1 MYALQ
6 QAMRAIRSNWV
17 ASVATITT
25 MTLSLTILAAF
36 SLTSLNLNL
45 VLSDLQDE
53 LQVSAFLSDNANHP
67 ALLDAIRQ
75 WPEVDPRRVIFVSK
89 DQALFDLVSDLPSLR
104 EGASLV
110 QNPLPNTIEMRLLD
124 PAQTPVVSERLQRLP
139 GVISVVDGSEAVD
152 IFLAINDSLRIGGS
166 ILIVI
171 LLSSALFA
179 IVNSIRAAI
188 SARSEEIEVMRL
200 VGATRGF
207 IRMPFLIEG
216 FLLGLFSAVITLALV
231 IPGYQLIVDRLSQ
244 ELTFIPLVR
253 DPMLLSQVAI
263 LLTTLALLV
272 GLVGSAISV
281 SQHLREG
288 S

>member
-53 LQVSAFLSDNANHP
+53 LQISAFLSDDANHP
-67 ALLDAIRQ
+67 SLLQAIRE
-75 WPEVDPRRVIFVSK
+75 WPEVDSRRVYFVSK
-89 DQALFDLVSDLPSLR
+89 EEALSDLVDDLPSLS
-104 EGASLV
+104 EGAALV
-110 QNPLPNTIEMRLLD
+110 ENPLPNKIELRLLD
-124 PAQTPVVSERLQRLP
+124 PAQTPTVSQRLRRLP
-139 GVISVVDGSEAVD
+139 GVEGVVDGSEAVET
-152 IFLAINDSLRIGGS
+152 FLAINDSLRIGGS

-188 SARSEEIEVMRL
+188 TARRNEIEVMRL

-207 IRMPFLIEG
+207 IRLPFLIEG
-216 FLLGLFSAVITLALV
+216 FMLGLFSAVVTLALV
-231 IPGYQLIVDRLSQ
+231 VPGYQLIVDRLSR
-244 ELTFIPLVR
+244 ELAFIPLVR
-253 DPMLLSQVAI
+253 DPALLSQVAL

-272 GLVGSAISV
+272 GLVGSAISI

-288 S
+288 T

>member
-1 MYALQ
+1 MQ

-36 SLTSLNLNL
+36 SLTSLNLNQ

-53 LQVSAFLSDNANHP
+53 LQVSAFLADDANSP
-67 ALLDAIRQ
+67 ALVEAIRE
-75 WPEVDPRRVIFVSK
+75 WPEVDSRRVYYVSK
-89 DQALFDLVSDLPSLR
+89 EQALQDLVSDLPSLE
-104 EGASLV
+104 EGAELV
-110 QNPLPNTIEMRLLD
+110 ANPLPNKIELRLLD
-124 PAQTPVVSERLQRLP
+124 PSQTPVVSQRLRRLP
-139 GVISVVDGSEAVD
+139 GVEEVLDGSDAVE

-188 SARSEEIEVMRL
+188 TARRHEIEVMRL

-207 IRMPFLIEG
+207 IRLPFLIEG
-216 FLLGLFSAVITLALV
+216 FLLGLFSAVVTLALV
-231 IPGYQLIVDRLSQ
+231 VPGYQLIIDRLSRQ
-244 ELTFIPLVR
+244 LAFIPLVR
-253 DPMLLSQVAI
+253 DPLLLAQVAL
-263 LLTTLALLV
+263 LLTALALLV
-272 GLVGSAISV
+272 GLVGSAISI

-288 S
+288 T

>member
-6 QAMRAIRSNWV
+6 QAMRAVRSNWV

-36 SLTSLNLNL
+36 SLTSLNLNV

-53 LQVSAFLSDNANHP
+53 LQVSAFLTDGANHP
-67 ALLDAIRQ
+67 ALLEAIRQ
-75 WPEVDPRRVIFVSK
+75 WPEVDSRRVYFVSK
-89 DQALFDLVSDLPSLR
+89 QEALLDLVSDLPSL
-104 EGASLV
+104 EVGAALV
-110 QNPLPNTIEMRLLD
+110 ENPLPNKIELRLLD
-124 PAQTPVVSERLQRLP
+124 PSQTPVVSRRLRQLP
-139 GVISVVDGSEAVD
+139 GVQDVLDGSEAVE

-188 SARSEEIEVMRL
+188 SARRNEIEVMRL

-207 IRMPFLIEG
+207 IRLPFLIEG
-216 FLLGLFSAVITLALV
+216 FLLGLFSAVVTLALV
-231 IPGYQLIVDRLSQ
+231 VPGYQLIIDRLTQ
-244 ELTFIPLVR
+244 ELAFIPLVR
-253 DPMLLSQVAI
+253 DPVLLAQVAL
-263 LLTTLALLV
+263 LLTALALLV
-272 GLVGSAISV
+272 GLVGSAISI

-288 S
+288 R

>member
-45 VLSDLQDE
+45 VLADLQDE
-53 LQVSAFLSDNANHP
+53 LQVSAFLADEANHS

-75 WPEVDPRRVIFVSK
+75 WPEVDGRRVYFVPK
-89 DQALFDLVSDLPSLR
+89 DEALVELVSDLPSLR
-104 EGASLV
+104 EGAALV
-110 QNPLPNTIEMRLLD
+110 ENPLPNTIELRLLD
-124 PAQTPVVSERLQRLP
+124 PSQTPVVAERLGRMP
-139 GVISVVDGSEAVD
+139 GVTSVVDGSEAVD

-188 SARSEEIEVMRL
+188 TARRDEIEVMRL

-207 IRMPFLIEG
+207 IRLPFLIEG
-216 FLLGLFSAVITLALV
+216 FMLGLFSAVITLALV
-231 IPGYQLIVDRLSQ
+231 VPGYQLIVDRLSR

-253 DPMLLSQVAI
+253 DSATLAQVAG
-263 LLTTLALLV
+263 LLAALALLV

>member
-1 MYALQ
+1 MYSLQ
-6 QAMRAIRSNWV
+6 QAMRAIRANWV

-36 SLTSLNLNL
+36 SLASLNLNL

-53 LQVSAFLSDNANHP
+53 LQVSVFLTDGANHP
-67 ALLDAIRQ
+67 ALLEAIRQ
-75 WPEVDPRRVIFVSK
+75 WDEVDSRRVYFVSK
-89 DQALFDLVSDLPSLR
+89 EEALLDLIDDLPSLE
-104 EGASLV
+104 EGAALV
-110 QNPLPNTIEMRLLD
+110 ENPLPNKIELRLLD
-124 PAQTPVVSERLQRLP
+124 PSQTTVVSQRLSRLP
-139 GVISVVDGSEAVD
+139 GVDDVLDGSEAVE
-152 IFLAINDSLRIGGS
+152 IFLAINDSLRVGGS

-188 SARSEEIEVMRL
+188 TARRHEIEVMRL

-207 IRMPFLIEG
+207 IRLPFLIEG
-216 FLLGLFSAVITLALV
+216 FLLGLFSAVVTLALV
-231 IPGYQLIVDRLSQ
+231 VPGYQIIVDRLSQ
-244 ELTFIPLVR
+244 QLAFIPLAR
-253 DPMLLSQVAI
+253 DPALLAQVSL
-263 LLTTLALLV
+263 LLTALALLV
-272 GLVGSAISV
+272 GLVGSAISI